1 MSDELK
7 AATETVAWIEHNR
20 HTSVQ
25 WDLDAF
31 QEFYERDIDALLP
44 LARAY
49 LADLAAREAEE
60 RERLLPID
68 REWLR
73 LQGQDIGMDILA
85 GGLSLIVADLTWSK
99 VFAWKSHVDPNQ
111 EWFIKTCTTRGE
123 VMDLIAMFPADAAG
137 E

>member
-7 AATETVAWIEHNR
+7 AAAEAVSWIEHNR

-60 RERLLPID
+60 RERALPID
-68 REWLR
+68 EVWLR
-73 LQGQDIGMDILA
+73 PLCRSVSTQEAFWFIDEDIFLVRWAGGFNLKMNNREIAQQATRGDLLDLLA
-85 GGLSLIVADLTWSK
+85 GLKINTKGGA
-99 VFAWKSHVDPNQ
+99 
-111 EWFIKTCTTRGE
+111 E
-123 VMDLIAMFPADAAG
+123 
-137 E
+137 

>member
-60 RERLLPID
+60 RERALPID
-68 REWLR
+68 ADWLR
-73 LQGQDIGMDILA
+73 PLCR
-85 GGLSLIVADLTWSK
+85 SVS
-99 VFAWKSHVDPNQ
+99 VQ
-111 EWFIKTCTTRGE
+111 EAFWFIDEDVFLVRWACGFNLKMNDRTIADHATRGE
-123 VMDLIAMFPADAAG
+123 MLDLMTGLKIPTKGGAA
-137 E
+137 